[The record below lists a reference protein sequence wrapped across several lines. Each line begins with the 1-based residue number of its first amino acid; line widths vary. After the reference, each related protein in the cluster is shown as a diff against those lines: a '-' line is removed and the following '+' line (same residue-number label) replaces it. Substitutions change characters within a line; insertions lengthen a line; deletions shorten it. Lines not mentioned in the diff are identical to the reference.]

1 MAVSGISSTNSSQG
15 FFTSSGDLLS
25 SDHQLSSSENSADNN
40 IASAA
45 AISIASEIT
54 EAAVTSISSQL
65 NVAGTGYDSGV
76 SDLVASAV
84 AAGLKNQAGDAGY
97 ESTPSLAIGGSFQ
110 NELLDQAAQ
119 DASTIDVA
127 A

>member
-25 SDHQLSSSENSADNN
+25 SDQLSSSENSADNN
-40 IASAA
+40 IAAAA

-84 AAGLKNQAGDAGY
+84 AAGLKNQADDAGY